1 MFPNQ
6 IPAFQIHKGL
16 PRRELPNSHLVNNA
30 ERDLLLDLAGI
41 KRNLGNLEA
50 WILSDIYRIQFSGIE
65 PPLHLMES
73 KLDRFANSWF
83 CRPAR
88 GENANRHPV
97 TT

>member
-1 MFPNQ
+1 
-6 IPAFQIHKGL
+6 
-16 PRRELPNSHLVNNA
+16 
-30 ERDLLLDLAGI
+30 
-41 KRNLGNLEA
+41 
-50 WILSDIYRIQFSGIE
+50 
-65 PPLHLMES
+65 LMES